1 VPVSEESFK
10 GPPGDL
16 KLSQPNVLVL
26 TDDSDFAK
34 GLLAR
39 WQRERVIPSFTVS
52 GNEALNG
59 AEAPACD
66 LAIVGR
72 IGQVR
77 LIPVLKAL
85 DSSARPA
92 ICLCESSQVE
102 SLRSS
107 LPRTTFLAESPYWS
121 DMLTTVGVE
130 VLRRIEAQSRA
141 RKSEQ
146 VVSKIEHEAAL
157 GRYMLESR
165 HALNNALTSILGN
178 AELLLLEPAKFPSE
192 VHDQLETIHTMSL
205 RIHEMFY
212 RFSSMENERR
222 FAEKASHSETR
233 QRVEGAAAGD

>member
-1 VPVSEESFK
+1 V
-10 GPPGDL
+10 
-16 KLSQPNVLVL
+16 SQPNLLVL
-26 TDDSDFAK
+26 TDDGDFAK

-39 WQRERVIPSFTVS
+39 WQHERVIPSFTVS
-52 GNEALNG
+52 GNGALNG
-59 AEAPACD
+59 EVAPVCD

-85 DSSARPA
+85 DASARPT

-102 SLRSS
+102 SLRNSM
-107 LPRTTFLAESPYWS
+107 PRTTFLVESSNWA
-121 DMLTTVGVE
+121 DMLTVVGVE
-130 VLRRIEAQSRA
+130 VLRRIEAQARA

-146 VVSKIEHEAAL
+146 AISKFEHEAAL

-165 HALNNALTSILGN
+165 HSLNNALTSILGN
-178 AELLLLEPAKFPSE
+178 AELLLLEPSKYPSD

-212 RFSSMENERR
+212 RFSSLENERQ
-222 FAEKASHSETR
+222 FAEKASQTETKHW
-233 QRVEGAAAGD
+233 VEGAAAGD

>member
-1 VPVSEESFK
+1 M
-10 GPPGDL
+10 
-16 KLSQPNVLVL
+16 SQPNLLVL
-26 TDDSDFAK
+26 TDDADFAK

-39 WQRERVIPSFTVS
+39 WQRERVIPSFTVT

-77 LIPVLKAL
+77 LVPVLKAL
-85 DSSARPA
+85 DASARPT
-92 ICLCESSQVE
+92 ICLCESSQLE

-107 LPRTTFLAESPYWS
+107 LPRTTFIAENSAWA
-121 DMLTTVGVE
+121 DLLTTIGVE
-130 VLRRIEAQSRA
+130 VLRRLEAQARA

-146 VVSKIEHEAAL
+146 VVSKFEHEAAL

-178 AELLLLEPAKFPSE
+178 AELLLLDPSKFPAE
-192 VHDQLETIHTMSL
+192 VGDQLETIHTMSL

-212 RFSSMENERR
+212 RFSSLENERR
-222 FAEKASHSETR
+222 IAEKASQSETR
-233 QRVEGAAAGD
+233 QWVEGAAAGD